1 AAHLPTNLTPE
12 HARVYRMAALFH
24 SASPKA
30 SQPRPE
36 FIVALQERLLP
47 ISQEQE
53 AEVPAPEETPV
64 SVSQTDQKQS
74 EDQQAAIEQ
83 PSPAPKPTTPPN
95 QVRKTR
101 SVSRRALLTGGAAA
115 AASLAVG
122 IGAGTMMNK
131 PQPQQPTAYK
141 QEELIPLGPTTW
153 LFVAPLA
160 QLS

>member
-1 AAHLPTNLTPE
+1 MTGEDQEHFADYLELEGYVEDLQAGHAAHLPTNLTPE

-24 SASPKA
+24 SASLEA

-36 FIVALQERLLP
+36 FIAALQERLLS

-53 AEVPAPEETPV
+53 AKVPPQEEPPV
-64 SVSQTDQKQS
+64 LASQTDQEQS

-83 PSPAPKPTTPPN
+83 PSPAPKATTPQN

-115 AASLAVG
+115 AASLPVG
-122 IGAGTMMNK
+122 IGAGTMMD
-131 PQPQQPTAYK
+131 
-141 QEELIPLGPTTW
+141 
-153 LFVAPLA
+153 
-160 QLS
+160 